1 MSARFHPYLCG
12 RNAAEWLIN
21 MNDHKNGGRKSAPVQ
36 TGHDHRAGKR
46 EHSDAGHMPAPDA
59 VPKSKAH
66 APDGISGYWE

>member
-1 MSARFHPYLCG
+1 MFKKAAALLISAVIMASSSAVAF
-12 RNAAEWLIN
+12 AE
-21 MNDHKNGGRKSAPVQ
+21 SAPVQ

-46 EHSDAGHMPAPDA
+46 ERSDAGHMPTPDA

>member
-1 MSARFHPYLCG
+1 
-12 RNAAEWLIN
+12 

-46 EHSDAGHMPAPDA
+46 EHSVPHGNRKNDA
-59 VPKSKAH
+59 VPPSKAH

>member
-1 MSARFHPYLCG
+1 MKEDKR
-12 RNAAEWLIN
+12 
-21 MNDHKNGGRKSAPVQ
+21 GGRKPAPVQ

-46 EHSDAGHMPAPDA
+46 ERSESEHTPKPDT

>member
-1 MSARFHPYLCG
+1 
-12 RNAAEWLIN
+12 

-46 EHSDAGHMPAPDA
+46 DRSDAGHMPTPDA